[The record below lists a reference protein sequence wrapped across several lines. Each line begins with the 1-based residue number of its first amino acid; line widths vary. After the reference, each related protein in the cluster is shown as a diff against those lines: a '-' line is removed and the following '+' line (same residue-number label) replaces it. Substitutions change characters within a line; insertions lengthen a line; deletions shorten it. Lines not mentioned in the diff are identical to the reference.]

1 MKIKS
6 NKELSFATRLKAGA
20 TKEELMKKYCL
31 TEKEF
36 DKTVAGLE
44 KIKAGV
50 RE

>member
-1 MKIKS
+1 MRVKS
-6 NKELSFATRLKAGA
+6 NKELSFAAQLEVGVS
-20 TKEELMKKYCL
+20 KEELMKKYCL

-36 DKTVAGLE
+36 NIRVARLE